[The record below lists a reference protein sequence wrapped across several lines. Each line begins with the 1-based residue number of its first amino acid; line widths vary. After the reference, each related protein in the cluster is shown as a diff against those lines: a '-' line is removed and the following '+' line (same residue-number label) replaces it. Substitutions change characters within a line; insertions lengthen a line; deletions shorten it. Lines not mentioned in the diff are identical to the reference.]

1 MSEKYTLLL
10 VAVLSALLVLN
21 AVELALL
28 LNRECEVKVYVV
40 PVRWYPWPILPVDK
54 VRPLSISVG
63 RGECLALLEK
73 PINASLGT
81 VRVTTDRGA
90 IVELDL
96 SHSENFFVKC
106 KVVEGVVKPGDYFQ
120 AEITLGVL
128 KVR

>member
-1 MSEKYTLLL
+1 MGEKYT
-10 VAVLSALLVLN
+10 
-21 AVELALL
+21 LL

-54 VRPLSISVG
+54 VRPLSIPIG

-73 PINASLGT
+73 PVNASLET

-96 SHSENFFVKC
+96 SHGGNSFVKC
-106 KVVEGVVKPGDYFQ
+106 KVVEGVVRPGDRFQ
-120 AEITLGVL
+120 AETTFGVL
-128 KVR
+128 KGQIIFVYEG